1 MKRLFKTSAMKNLTR
16 KIKTKRGATLVEL
29 IAVIAILSIVASLSV
44 EAMYMA
50 AEEYRRVRTV
60 SESERSISLMQENID
75 LYAKNAVDID
85 FENYDTYPSTT
96 NINDLLRDYK
106 TVRVG
111 RGSPLEDA
119 ENQPDDDYIDIVL
132 YRSGDFTYT
141 LCKYTNITGVGDSWE
156 EILTVSNI
164 KEINLDMKKLDSSY
178 SDSGGTNATYMLD
191 YAIMS
196 PTGFEMI
203 YSENKNLDVADA
215 INSGNYSSNEGLYSV
230 MSGTVINNIE
240 SWGGATADLRIC
252 ENVPATSTTSAYN
265 GTLNFVVI
273 RTVPREAK

>member
-1 MKRLFKTSAMKNLTR
+1 MKNLTR
-16 KIKTKRGATLVEL
+16 KVKTKRGATLVEL
-29 IAVIAILSIVASLSV
+29 IAVIAILSIVAGLSV

-85 FENYDTYPSTT
+85 FENYDTWDPSVYSVEGLLTNYP
-96 NINDLLRDYK
+96 
-106 TVRVG
+106 TVRAT
-111 RGSPLEDA
+111 GSDPLQDA
-119 ENQPDDDYIDIVL
+119 ENQPSDKYIDVVL
-132 YRSGDFTYT
+132 YRSGDFKYT
-141 LCKYTNITGVGDSWE
+141 LCKYTNVPGVGASWE